1 MSALPVPDGVPST
14 PDDAVTELIRVWW
27 NRDRTAMNIRP
38 VLTDPHMVGEIL
50 AELAW
55 HFSNGY
61 AERQGLDRD
70 ATLATIRKGWT
81 EATSKIDVAAGE
93 QGV

>member
-1 MSALPVPDGVPST
+1 MSELPVPDGVPSA
-14 PDDAVTELIRVWW
+14 PDDNVTELIRVWW
-27 NRDRTAMNIRP
+27 NVDRTAMNIRP
-38 VLTDPHMVGEIL
+38 VLTDPYMVGEIL

-61 AERQGLDRD
+61 AARQGLDRD
-70 ATLATIRKGWT
+70 ATLAKIREGWT
-81 EATSKIDVAAGE
+81 EATAKIDVAARE